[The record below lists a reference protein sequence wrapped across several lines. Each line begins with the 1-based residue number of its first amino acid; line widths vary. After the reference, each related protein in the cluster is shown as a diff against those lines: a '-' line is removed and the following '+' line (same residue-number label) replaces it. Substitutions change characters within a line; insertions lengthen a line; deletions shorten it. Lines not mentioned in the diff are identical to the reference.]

1 MPRPGVG
8 IWAMLGSTGDS
19 WRVLEVWE
27 DQHGRAEA
35 SAEQVYLRSFPSRL
49 SGAGFLLIFQG
60 KKAQMLLAQAVSRQG
75 SSACRRLP
83 RGLLYHLLFLLL
95 SLLSLG
101 L

>member
-49 SGAGFLLIFQG
+49 P
-60 KKAQMLLAQAVSRQG
+60 
-75 SSACRRLP
+75 LP
-83 RGLLYHLLFLLL
+83 RPPGTGLGRKVVGAQLPLALSALYHCQLLKAKPEQPPPQQ
-95 SLLSLG
+95 S
-101 L
+101 